1 MLDFL
6 KSTHHSPSPLVQ
18 SCAKSAKAI
27 WRGNDQE
34 WPSKF
39 WINGHGVQVSVLL
52 WLIVFKNKK
61 NLKAFFEDP
70 DNLLWKNG
78 LSLRG
83 EHKICLLAKF
93 GPLWCISLSKNLT
106 NKKQKNLRHILKFFW
121 NQDWHGFWCRSYEL
135 EIFDKLM
142 FYTVI
147 M

>member
-6 KSTHHSPSPLVQ
+6 KGTHHSPSPLVQ

-78 LSLRG
+78 LSLRR
-83 EHKICLLAKF
+83 EHKICLLAKL
-93 GPLWCISLSKNLT
+93 GPLWCISLSLK
-106 NKKQKNLRHILKFFW
+106 ILPIKSRKIYGIYWSFFEAKI
-121 NQDWHGFWCRSYEL
+121 DMV
-135 EIFDKLM
+135 FDAEVM
-142 FYTVI
+142 N
-147 M
+147 